1 MTLLAFAAVCHA
13 TAAPAAAAVDQY
25 RLPAGPTAA
34 TRRTLL
40 QRLVDG
46 TDRRCWL
53 YATECD

>member
-13 TAAPAAAAVDQY
+13 TAAPGAVDQY

-40 QRLVDG
+40 LRLADG